1 MKNYRYLEV
10 ADQLQGDIDARVYGV
25 HQKLPS
31 ENDLAARYQTSR
43 LTIRKAIEVLEKRQ
57 VVVNDR
63 NRGTYA
69 LATTAKISSGATGLA
84 GFTEVAK
91 SRHLDPTT
99 QVLALQVLTTYP
111 EAVKTGLRLET
122 AEPVW
127 KIERLRLVNHEPMTH
142 EQIYIPKKLLP
153 ELTATKAQGSLYDL
167 IEAHLAI
174 AYASQELEAIQLDE
188 STAKLLAATPGSAAF
203 LAHTIAFSVDGFPIL
218 YDDSDYRSDKY
229 TFHNMLYRH
238 H

>member
-1 MKNYRYLEV
+1 MKTYLYLEV
-10 ADQLQGDIDARVYGV
+10 ADQLQGDIDAGVYGV

-43 LTIRKAIEVLEKRQ
+43 LTIRKAVDVLEKRQ
-57 VVVNDR
+57 VVVKDR

-91 SRHLDPTT
+91 SLHLEPTT
-99 QVLALQVLTTYP
+99 QVLKLHVLTTYP
-111 EAVKTGLRLET
+111 KAIKAGLRLET

-127 KIERLRLVNHEPMTH
+127 QIERLRLVDREPMTH
-142 EQIYIPKKLLP
+142 EQIYIPRKLLP

-167 IEAHLAI
+167 IETHLAI

-188 STAKLLAATPGSAAF
+188 PTAKLLTVAPGSAAF

-218 YDDSDYRSDKY
+218 YDDSNYRSDKY
-229 TFHNMLYRH
+229 TFHNILYRH